1 MDRHRQAL
9 VIVVSALL
17 GVGAWAF
24 VRPWLPR
31 AELAESDFQA
41 NLIRLQTW
49 SMEPPRSNVVVGSSI
64 AGRLLPSTFRGTA
77 LDSLAN
83 LALDGSGPELG
94 IRLLL
99 GAGAVPPRVFVEVHR
114 LGKPWHANDD
124 TLLGVVH
131 ETGFALAG
139 RLPALRADSRPTTL
153 LYAWLK
159 GRREPAGAVAAAGTT
174 PSPAPAPARFPA
186 ADPGWEERFRGQVGE
201 LRRRGCE
208 VVLLRLPVG
217 RENPADPAAPGEA
230 DRLARALGV
239 RLVDVN
245 REAAKRGLGL
255 AYSDGLHLTPASA
268 RAVGML
274 FAELAA
280 RPGTGR

>member
-1 MDRHRQAL
+1 MHRHRQAL

-31 AELAESDFQA
+31 AELAESNFQA

-64 AGRLLPSTFRGTA
+64 AGRLLPSCFRGTP

-99 GAGAVPPRVFVEVHR
+99 GAGTVPPRVFVEVHR

-139 RLPALRADSRPTTL
+139 HFPALRADTRPTTL

-159 GRREPAGAVAAAGTT
+159 GRREPGGEARAPGAA
-174 PSPAPAPARFPA
+174 PAPATARFPA

-217 RENPADPAAPGEA
+217 RENPADPAAPGDA
-230 DRLARALGV
+230 DRLARELGV
-239 RLVDVN
+239 RLIDVN
-245 REAAKRGLGL
+245 REAAKRGLVP
-255 AYSDGLHLTPASA
+255 AYSDGLHLAPASA
-268 RAVGML
+268 RAVGIL

-280 RPGTGR
+280 RPAP

>member
-1 MDRHRQAL
+1 MDRHRQAI

-31 AELAESDFQA
+31 AELAESNFQA

-64 AGRLLPSTFRGTA
+64 AGRLLPSCFRGTP

-99 GAGAVPPRVFVEVHR
+99 GAGTVPPRVFIEVHR
-114 LGKPWHANDD
+114 LGKPWHVNDD

-131 ETGFALAG
+131 ETGFALSG
-139 RLPALRADSRPTTL
+139 RLPALRADTRPTTL

-159 GRREPAGAVAAAGTT
+159 GRRDAAGT
-174 PSPAPAPARFPA
+174 APAPGAARPGSPA

-201 LRRRGCE
+201 LRNRGCE

-217 RENPADPAAPGEA
+217 RENPADPAASGEA
-230 DRLARALGV
+230 DRLALALGV
-239 RLVDVN
+239 RLIDVN

-268 RAVGML
+268 RAVAVL

-280 RPGTGR
+280 RPAP

>member
-1 MDRHRQAL
+1 MHRHRQAL

-31 AELAESDFQA
+31 AELAESNFQA

-49 SMEPPRSNVVVGSSI
+49 SMEPARSNVVVGSSI
-64 AGRLLPSTFRGTA
+64 AGRLLPSYLRGTP

-99 GAGAVPPRVFVEVHR
+99 GARAVPARVFVEVHR

-139 RLPALRADSRPTTL
+139 HLPALRADTRPTTL

-159 GRREPAGAVAAAGTT
+159 GRREPVGV
-174 PSPAPAPARFPA
+174 APASGAAPATASARFPA

-217 RENPADPAAPGEA
+217 RENPADPAAPGDA
-230 DRLARALGV
+230 DRLARELGV
-239 RLVDVN
+239 GLIDVN
-245 REAAKRGLGL
+245 REAAKRGLVL
-255 AYSDGLHLTPASA
+255 AYSDPLHLAPASA
-268 RAVGML
+268 RAVGIL

-280 RPGTGR
+280 RPAP

>member
-1 MDRHRQAL
+1 MHRHRQAL

-31 AELAESDFQA
+31 AELAESNFQA

-49 SMEPPRSNVVVGSSI
+49 SMEPARSNVVVGSSI
-64 AGRLLPSTFRGTA
+64 AGRLLPSYLRGTP

-99 GAGAVPPRVFVEVHR
+99 GARAVPARVFVEVHR

-139 RLPALRADSRPTTL
+139 HLPALRADTRPTTL

-159 GRREPAGAVAAAGTT
+159 GRREPAGMAPVSGA
-174 PSPAPAPARFPA
+174 APATASARFPA

-217 RENPADPAAPGEA
+217 RENPADPAVPGDA
-230 DRLARALGV
+230 DRLARELGV
-239 RLVDVN
+239 GLIDVN
-245 REAAKRGLGL
+245 REAAKRGLVL
-255 AYSDGLHLTPASA
+255 AYSDPVPLAPASA
-268 RAVGML
+268 RAVGVL

-280 RPGTGR
+280 RPVP

>member
-9 VIVVSALL
+9 VIVVSALI
-17 GVGAWAF
+17 GVGAWAV

-31 AELAESDFQA
+31 AELAESNFQA

-64 AGRLLPSTFRGTA
+64 AGRLLPSYLRGTP

-114 LGKPWHANDD
+114 LGKPWHTNDD

-139 RLPALRADSRPTTL
+139 HLPALRADTRPTTL

-159 GRREPAGAVAAAGTT
+159 GRREPAGEARAAGA
-174 PSPAPAPARFPA
+174 APAPTSARFPA

-217 RENPADPAAPGEA
+217 RENPADPAVPGDA
-230 DRLARALGV
+230 DQLARELGV
-239 RLVDVN
+239 GLIDVN
-245 REAAKRGLGL
+245 REAAKRGLVL
-255 AYSDGLHLTPASA
+255 AYSDGLHLAPASA
-268 RAVGML
+268 RAVGVL

-280 RPGTGR
+280 RPAP

>member
-1 MDRHRQAL
+1 MARHRQAL

-17 GVGAWAF
+17 GMGAWAF

-77 LDSLAN
+77 LDSFAN

-99 GAGAVPPRVFVEVHR
+99 GARTVPPRVFVEVHR
-114 LGKPWHANDD
+114 LGKPWHTND
-124 TLLGVVH
+124 TALLGVVH

-139 RLPALRADSRPTTL
+139 RLPALRADTRPTTL

-159 GRREPAGAVAAAGTT
+159 GRREPAGAT
-174 PSPAPAPARFPA
+174 PATGATPAPARFPA
-186 ADPGWEERFRGQVGE
+186 ADPGWEEHFRGQVGE

-217 RENPADPAAPGEA
+217 RENPVDPAAPGEA
-230 DRLARALGV
+230 DRLARDLGV

-245 REAAKRGLGL
+245 REAAKRGMAIG
-255 AYSDGLHLTPASA
+255 YSDGLHLAPASA

-274 FAELAA
+274 FAELAS
-280 RPGTGR
+280 RPAP